1 MIFLPEDWKT
11 LIIRMHFLTHLTWDG
26 SGQICRKFLLDR
38 TLSIIAFASSHP
50 SEAQMA
56 GWSNHNPSNWGK
68 ILLPLRGSKVDVDD
82 RSIAVMGMSDGAS
95 LALSMV
101 P

>member
-1 MIFLPEDWKT
+1 MIFLAEDCKT
-11 LIIRMHFLTHLTWDG
+11 LIIRIHLWRIFTWDG
-26 SGQICRKFLLDR
+26 SGQLCRKFLLDW
-38 TLSIIAFASSHP
+38 TLSIFAVAFAHP
-50 SEAQMA
+50 LEAQMA
-56 GWSNHNPSNWGK
+56 GWTNHNPSNWGK
-68 ILLPLRGSKVDVDD
+68 VLLPLRGSKVDVDD